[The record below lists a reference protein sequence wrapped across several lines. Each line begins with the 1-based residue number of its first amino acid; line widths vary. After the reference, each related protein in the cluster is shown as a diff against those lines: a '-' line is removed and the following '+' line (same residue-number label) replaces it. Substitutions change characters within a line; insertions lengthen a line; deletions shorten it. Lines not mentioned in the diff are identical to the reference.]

1 MRWRTAAESVP
12 VSMSGWNGDDDD
24 DDDADAPAFAIS
36 SASTNPT
43 VYHAR
48 LLPQTTGLAPV
59 TLSAQGARREAS

>member
-12 VSMSGWNGDDDD
+12 VSMSGWNGDDD

>member
-12 VSMSGWNGDDDD
+12 VSMSRWNGDDD

-36 SASTNPT
+36 SASTSPT